1 MRGLYNNEYIQI
13 YFIYDNFPDIYF
25 IGDIKRFMNNMSNNL
40 DFSINYEFGIYYFTR
55 GVSLINNQMLEN
67 NIKKDMKNNM
77 KNMMKNMMKEM
88 MKKMMK
94 DFPKTLNINNE
105 EERDKEIDD
114 LISKYDFEDNEQD
127 DTNH

>member
-1 MRGLYNNEYIQI
+1 
-13 YFIYDNFPDIYF
+13 
-25 IGDIKRFMNNMSNNL
+25 
-40 DFSINYEFGIYYFTR
+40 
-55 GVSLINNQMLEN
+55 MLEN

-77 KNMMKNMMKEM
+77 KNTMKNM

-94 DFPKTLNINNE
+94 DFAKTLNINNE

>member
-25 IGDIKRFMNNMSNNL
+25 ISDIKRFINNMSNNL

-55 GVSLINNQMLEN
+55 GVSLINGQMLEN

-77 KNMMKNMMKEM
+77 KNMMKNMMK
-88 MKKMMK
+88 KMMK
-94 DFPKTLNINNE
+94 DFAKTLNINNE

>member
-1 MRGLYNNEYIQI
+1 
-13 YFIYDNFPDIYF
+13 
-25 IGDIKRFMNNMSNNL
+25 
-40 DFSINYEFGIYYFTR
+40 
-55 GVSLINNQMLEN
+55 MLEN

-77 KNMMKNMMKEM
+77 KNMMK
-88 MKKMMK
+88 KMMK
-94 DFPKTLNINNE
+94 DFAKTLNINNE